1 MFKLTHMHRDG
12 GLALT
17 VYLAEKIS
25 TSEINDEGKRLDALD
40 EILGL
45 PGDLEVLELGS
56 G

>member
-1 MFKLTHMHRDG
+1 MHRDG

-17 VYLAEKIS
+17 VYLAQNIL

-45 PGDLEVLELGS
+45 PGGLEVLELGS